1 MKALYIYRSEPDE
14 LTSTLAKGAAEGKE
28 VTEVKLYGG
37 NVDYD
42 KLVEL
47 IFSCDQVV
55 CWW

>member
-28 VTEVKLYGG
+28 VTEVKLYEG

>member
-1 MKALYIYRSEPDE
+1 MKVLYIYRSEPDE
-14 LTSTLAKGAAEGKE
+14 LTKKLVEGAAEGKE
-28 VTEVKLYGG
+28 VVEVKLYEG

>member
-1 MKALYIYRSEPDE
+1 MKVLYIYRSEPDE
-14 LTSTLAKGAAEGKE
+14 LTKKLAEGAAEGKE
-28 VTEVKLYGG
+28 IVEVKLYEG

>member
-1 MKALYIYRSEPDE
+1 MKVLYIYRSEPDE
-14 LTSTLAKGAAEGKE
+14 LTKKLAEGAAEGKE
-28 VTEVKLYGG
+28 VVEVKLYEG